1 MDGRDFGPPRSVHGP
16 PPLLSGLAMESHRLG
31 ATGRLA
37 PAAGPMAAGLP
48 AALQPGKF
56 LASGISLHSH
66 PGKAPRIP
74 RRGRQLHRS
83 PVPPFRGQHR
93 RVLRTPALVE
103 PPPPAPPKYLVFT
116 CRLAAFSRVFLTSF
130 LLRWA
135 SMGEKRVGESGWGK
149 WGENIGV
156 WKNPFR
162 MEKKGEWWIKK

>member
-66 PGKAPRIP
+66 PGKAPRNP
-74 RRGRQLHRS
+74 RYPRAFPPSPPRS
-83 PVPPFRGQHR
+83 RAADPGSGFN
-93 RVLRTPALVE
+93 
-103 PPPPAPPKYLVFT
+103 PPPPQNINIVIIIIYLCARSFFVSFPQVFSAS
-116 CRLAAFSRVFLTSF
+116 CGFDLA
-130 LLRWA
+130 
-135 SMGEKRVGESGWGK
+135 
-149 WGENIGV
+149 
-156 WKNPFR
+156 
-162 MEKKGEWWIKK
+162 KKK